1 MKRELIAACLTI
13 AICSSCAT
21 HSGQNELP
29 SSSPRAPEIQKAL
42 NQTVIPEID
51 LEYVTPEYAVKM
63 WAEMSQRYHP
73 QHFEFRHAISHPLVF
88 APQTPKQGEPRA
100 ASSTA
105 PSQPVVHV
113 TVRRKNITSARLLDE
128 ICQQSSYVWTIMG
141 RIIVLKPR
149 SSLPPNAQP

>member
-1 MKRELIAACLTI
+1 MKRQLIIACLAI

-21 HSGQNELP
+21 HTGQNELP

-51 LEYVTPEYAVKM
+51 LEYVTLESAVKS

-73 QHFEFRHAISHPLVF
+73 QHFEFRHAISRPMMF
-88 APQTPKQGEPRA
+88 APQQKRESGQPA
-100 ASSTA
+100 ASSPPA
-105 PSQPVVHV
+105 PPRAVHV

-128 ICQQSSYVWTIMG
+128 ICQQSDYVWTIMG
-141 RIIVLKPR
+141 RMIILKPR

>member
-1 MKRELIAACLTI
+1 MKRELIIACL
-13 AICSSCAT
+13 AVSVCSSCAT

-63 WAEMSQRYHP
+63 WAELSQRYHP
-73 QHFEFRHAISHPLVF
+73 QHFEFRHAISHPMVF
-88 APQTPKQGEPRA
+88 APQQVRQGGPPAAISPPVPQRA
-100 ASSTA
+100 
-105 PSQPVVHV
+105 VHV

-128 ICQQSSYVWTIMG
+128 ICQQSDFVWTIMG
-141 RIIVLKPR
+141 RMIVLKPR

>member
-1 MKRELIAACLTI
+1 MKRELIVACLTL
-13 AICSSCAT
+13 ALCSSCAT
-21 HSGQNELP
+21 HRGQTELP

-42 NQTVIPEID
+42 NQTVIPKVD

-63 WAEMSQRYHP
+63 WAELSQQYHP
-73 QHFEFRHAISHPLVF
+73 QHFEFRHAISHPMVF
-88 APQTPKQGEPRA
+88 APQQARPGGQPV
-100 ASSTA
+100 ASSTT

-128 ICQQSSYVWTIMG
+128 ICQQSNYVWTIMG
-141 RIIVLKPR
+141 RMIVLRPR